1 MIASRGRG
9 TLAPVVGGRAHQAAS
24 QNDKA
29 HRVEERVALSRRA
42 KRYAPGVLQKATH
55 DAEMFFGHLDS
66 SGRVQEH
73 GQDAKRRERR
83 SAGLLR
89 QPRDLQTAKID
100 QRNERT
106 RHPTNNGASLFPL

>member
-1 MIASRGRG
+1 M
-9 TLAPVVGGRAHQAAS
+9 S
-24 QNDKA
+24 QNDKVDRSKSTLHLYRCA
-29 HRVEERVALSRRA
+29 Q
-42 KRYAPGVLQKATH
+42 RYASGVLQKAMQ